1 MKIYVSGRI
10 TDNPTYVQDFKDVEE
25 KLRQYKDIEPLNPVS
40 LDPVDME
47 NRFSKDAW
55 FNFMDR
61 DMRLVE
67 ECDAIILIT
76 KKSAHWK
83 KSPGARIEYW
93 VAKKFN
99 KKIFYGIDHFIRW
112 YNKEKRYALYEEL
125 AVF

>member
-1 MKIYVSGRI
+1 MKIYISGKI
-10 TDNPTYVQDFKDVEE
+10 TNNPHYVEDFKEVEE
-25 KLRQYKDIEPLNPVS
+25 ILKSYKDIEPLNPVS
-40 LDPVDME
+40 LDPVDMDD
-47 NRFSKDAW
+47 RFSKDAW
-55 FNFMDR
+55 FKFMDR

-67 ECDAIILIT
+67 ECDAIILLT
-76 KKSAHWK
+76 KRRASWK